1 MFIGSFTSNAY
12 GNIINT
18 EEQKGIE
25 IIKNRDY
32 VDDMN
37 ELADIFIFA
46 AKLAISRGEII
57 WCPVEIAE
65 FTSSFGA
72 PRVGHTHQGVDMMA
86 PDGTPIVAPES
97 GFYEQHGSE
106 SFYLQGNSGTLYFG
120 THLQE
125 HVASS
130 GYVETGQLIALVGHT
145 GNASASGPHLHFEIH
160 PGGGDAAPD
169 QRRFSFG
176 SGLRLWLL
184 PYVMCLMKAANG
196 DGPSAQRLTAT
207 PPGSV

>member
-1 MFIGSFTSNAY
+1 MTASGSYAARQNY
-12 GNIINT
+12 Q
-18 EEQKGIE
+18 EEDRKGISTVKDHKFVE
-25 IIKNRDY
+25 G
-32 VDDMN
+32 MG
-37 ELADIFIFA
+37 ELADAFEFA
-46 AKLAISRGEII
+46 GRLAIARGEII
-57 WCPVEIAE
+57 QCAVEIAE

-125 HVASS
+125 HVAPS

-160 PGGGDAAPD
+160 PGGGDAVD
-169 QRRFSFG
+169 
-176 SGLRLWLL
+176 
-184 PYVMCLMKAANG
+184 PYPITANSCL
-196 DGPSAQRLTAT
+196 
-207 PPGSV
+207 